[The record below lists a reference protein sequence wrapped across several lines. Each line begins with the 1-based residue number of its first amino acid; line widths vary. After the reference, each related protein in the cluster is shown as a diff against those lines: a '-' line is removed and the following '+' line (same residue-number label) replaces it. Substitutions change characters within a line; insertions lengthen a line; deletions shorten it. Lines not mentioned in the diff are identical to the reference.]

1 MAKKKIKEEENNLPL
16 IENISNEAMDNVMS
30 DRYAVYAKYVIQDR
44 AIPDARD
51 GLKPVQRRIIY
62 SMYRNGNTYN
72 KQTKKCAKIVGDVM
86 GRFHPHGDTSIY
98 DALVRLS
105 QPWKMEMPL
114 IKFQGNNGSIDNDPA
129 AAYRYTEAKLNEF
142 SENLVLDI
150 DKNTVDMTLNF
161 DDTELEPIVL
171 PARYPNL
178 YVNGCEGIA
187 VAIATDIPP
196 HNLVE
201 MCDATIYRINH
212 PNCDLD
218 DLLQFVK
225 GPDFPTGGILYETS
239 GIKDI
244 YSTGRGKIEIASKY
258 TINELKDYNEVVIS
272 EIPYGVVK
280 QPLVFSIDKIRKN
293 KEIDGIIDVKDLSAG
308 DEIKIVID
316 VKKES
321 NVETVL
327 AYLMNKTQ
335 LKISYTSNCVAIC
348 QNHPRTMTLTYY
360 LDIYINHQIEVI
372 TRRSEFDLKKAKA
385 RLHIVEGLI
394 KAINVIDEVVKII
407 RKSKDKADSKTNIIK
422 AFGFSEEQAEAIVTM
437 PLYKLSNADVNVYI
451 KEKEELEN
459 TIKDL
464 SETLSNPTKLKK
476 IIINDLK
483 EISKKYGVP
492 RKTEIVKYE
501 ESKFEISKRDLIIKE
516 DCYVAI
522 SKDGYI
528 KRSTV
533 KSFISS
539 NSSLPGVKNGDSL
552 VFNSLANTMDYLLL
566 FTNKGNY
573 ICLSVDSIVEN
584 KWKDE
589 GKHIN
594 YMCNLPLEE
603 MIIKVILVKDFSK
616 KVNIAIVSKFGQIK
630 KTKLEAF
637 YSERTS
643 KPINCMTLFKDDEVV
658 DVSVTNGDSNL
669 LIITKK
675 GYATYFNESEISQ
688 LGLKASGVK
697 CISTLRDSEIKYI
710 LSYRKDEKGKI
721 LILTAEGCY
730 RIYDIGY
737 LELTPRL
744 GKNNVIF
751 KSFNSSPHNL
761 AYVTKIKNKLQPIV
775 LDCVLSTNEVKQFK
789 FEDFHL
795 TPIESYCKKN
805 IELNDNLTIKDVYI
819 TSVQTVDSSTVE
831 EKPHENFN
839 LKEELKELNQEEVK
853 EEKVEEKKEEKV
865 SVFQKLGLKKKEEK
879 KNDEK
884 EDKEEPK
891 YEQISIFDDL
901 GD

>member
-1 MAKKKIKEEENNLPL
+1 MAKKKIKDEESLLPPVEK
-16 IENISNEAMDNVMS
+16 INDEAMDNVMS

-62 SMYRNGNTYN
+62 SMYKNGNTYD

-142 SENLVLDI
+142 SENLVVDI

-178 YVNGCEGIA
+178 YVNGTEGIA
-187 VAIATDIPP
+187 VAIATNIPP
-196 HNLVE
+196 HNLIE
-201 MCDATIYRINH
+201 MCEATIHRINH
-212 PNCDLD
+212 PNCSLE
-218 DLLQFVK
+218 DLLEYIK
-225 GPDFPTGGILYETS
+225 GPDFPTGGILYKTD

-244 YSTGRGKIEIASKY
+244 YSTGKGRIEIASKV
-258 TINELKDYNEVVIS
+258 TIHEEKDHNEIIVT

-280 QPLVFSIDKIRKN
+280 QPLVYSIDKIRKN
-293 KEIDGIIDVKDLSAG
+293 KEIDGILDVKDLSAG

-316 VKKES
+316 IKKECS
-321 NVETVL
+321 TDTVL

-348 QNHPRTMTLTYY
+348 QNHPHTMTLTYY
-360 LDIYINHQIEVI
+360 LDTYIEHQIDVI
-372 TRRSEFDLKKAKA
+372 TRRSEFDLTKAQK

-407 RKSKDKADSKTNIIK
+407 RKSKDKADSKLNIIAK
-422 AFGFSEEQAEAIVTM
+422 FGFSEEQAEAIVIM
-437 PLYKLSNADVNVYI
+437 PLYKLSNADVNIYI
-451 KEKEELEN
+451 NEKNELEN
-459 TIKDL
+459 TIADL
-464 SETLSNPTKLKK
+464 NETLANPTKLKK

-492 RKTEIVKYE
+492 RKTEIVEYE
-501 ESKFEISKRDLIIKE
+501 ESKFEVDKRDLIIKE
-516 DCYVAI
+516 DVYVSI
-522 SKDGYI
+522 TKDGYV
-528 KRSTV
+528 KRSTI
-533 KSFISS
+533 KSYNAS
-539 NSSLPGVKNGDSL
+539 NSILPGIKEGDSL
-552 VFNSLANTMDYLLL
+552 VLSMLCNTMDYVLL

-573 ICLSVDSIVEN
+573 ICLSVDQIVEN

-603 MIIKVILVKDFSK
+603 QIVKAIVIKDFSK
-616 KVNIAIVSKFGQIK
+616 QVNIAIVSKFGQVK
-630 KTKLEAF
+630 KSKLEAF
-637 YSERTS
+637 FTERTS
-643 KPINCMTLFKDDEVV
+643 KPMTCMKLLTDDEVV
-658 DVSVTNGDSNL
+658 DVSVTNGDNNL

-675 GYATYFNESEISQ
+675 GYATYFNESELSP
-688 LGLKASGVK
+688 LGLKAGGVR
-697 CISTLRDSEIKYI
+697 CISTLRDSEIKAI

-721 LILTAEGCY
+721 LLVTNQGCS
-730 RIYDIGY
+730 RVYDIGY
-737 LELTPRL
+737 LELTARL
-744 GKNNVIF
+744 GKNSVIF
-751 KSFNSSPHNL
+751 KSFISSPNTL
-761 AYVTKIKNKLQPIV
+761 AYVTKIKSKDQDIKLSC
-775 LDCVLSTNEVKQFK
+775 LMSNNEVREFA
-789 FEDFHL
+789 FNDFHL

-805 IELNDNLTIKDVYI
+805 MDFEDKLLINEVYTSNVQVVSKDTI
-819 TSVQTVDSSTVE
+819 E
-831 EKPHENFN
+831 EKGHENFK
-839 LKEELKELNQEEVK
+839 LKEALKELNGETKTEK
-853 EEKVEEKKEEKV
+853 EETKASEEKV
-865 SVFQKLGLKKKEEK
+865 SVFQKLGLKKK
-879 KNDEK
+879 DTK
-884 EDKEEPK
+884 EDKEKEDDKPK